1 MLKRL
6 LCIREYANKNVTPL
20 KLKYIYDFGNQNKIK
35 EQGNYLHSELPIRL
49 AKRTIEL
56 EKLPEEIIKLESFQK
71 IHELYINSFEK
82 ILNHPKPNNFLDLES
97 FTLLLGDIKCKHS
110 NIESD
115 LSKSITKYKFD
126 NYTKYTDDCKNIDNV
141 LNNFYMSRIGIRFLI
156 GQHLNTFD
164 NNNINRY
171 VGIVDKKC
179 NPYNLILS
187 SINKIKSMF
196 ILSDIDNID
205 FNIQGNNNIEFMYIP
220 SHLEYIFFEILKNSV
235 KAIID
240 DNFKNPKINI
250 FIEKGKQDI
259 LIKISDRGMGIK
271 RDISDYIFSYL
282 YTSTLSENLSFNTD
296 QPILSGFGHGLG
308 LSKLYSQYLGG
319 DLKIISSEGIGTDVY
334 IYIKTINID
343 ENIN

>member
-20 KLKYIYDFGNQNKIK
+20 KLKYIYDFGNQNKMK

-56 EKLPEEIIKLESFQK
+56 EKLPEEIIKLETFQE

-82 ILNHPKPNNFLDLES
+82 ILNHPKPNSFLELES
-97 FTLLLGDIKCKHS
+97 FTALLGDIKYKHS
-110 NIESD
+110 NIESHV
-115 LSKSITKYKFD
+115 SNSITNYKFD
-126 NYTKYTDDCKNIDNV
+126 NYIKYTDDCKIIDDV

-156 GQHLNTFD
+156 GQHLDTF
-164 NNNINRY
+164 NNNNTERY
-171 VGIVDKKC
+171 VGIIDKKC
-179 NPYNLILS
+179 NPYNLILN

-196 ILSDIDNID
+196 ILSDIDNIE

-220 SHLEYIFFEILKNSV
+220 SHLEYIFFEILKNAV

-259 LIKISDRGMGIK
+259 LIKISDRGMGIQ
-271 RDISDYIFSYL
+271 RDMSDYIFSYL
-282 YTSTLSENLSFNTD
+282 YTSTLSVNMD

-319 DLKIISSEGIGTDVY
+319 DLKIISSEGIGTDAY
-334 IYIKTINID
+334 IHIKTINID